1 MRLSRIVINN
11 YSRVADLDVP
21 VGEHL
26 VIVGANDVGKTS
38 ILRAVNLALGPAA
51 QLYQSLS
58 VQDLADPE
66 KPLLVNVSFVNF
78 TEPERVIFYRELDVD
93 AVSKAEGLEVRL
105 MVSVDPDDS
114 QSVLISRWSPGRG
127 EVRPLTREQLAAIG
141 WRYLP
146 AARQASA
153 AHLESA
159 TGAVRTL
166 LRALEPELGDEKMA
180 LTGILDSFNS
190 TLATS
195 APLSE
200 LLSGVAD
207 RLSNAMPR
215 AVAPGDLA
223 VRTVADPTESV
234 LDGVSLFTRSEAGF
248 VPISEQSDG
257 IRQLIAMTLFDL
269 AEGAANIIAIDEPEI
284 HLHPSS
290 QRTVADLLNSDRNQ
304 KIIVTHS
311 PYIVQK
317 FDPTEVVAIDP
328 NGNGHYL
335 DPDRVSIEERV
346 QAHWWSPRMLEALTA
361 RFVIAVEGVADRLVV
376 EAAARALG
384 ISLDRVGATVFEL
397 GGAENF
403 PVVYKLLGPAGF
415 GTQVLGLVDYAEKGK
430 WVGAVGGRE
439 RDVIGR
445 AVFVSKADLEEE
457 YCRALGPGAMA
468 SRLIEAGV
476 ARDEQTLLS
485 ACAAAD
491 IKALTPKAIA
501 KYCRTSSGKPRVSR
515 KVPAALAVSKH
526 LTADEVR
533 RMDSLHALLTE
544 VSRRAGE

>member
-1 MRLSRIVINN
+1 MRLSRIVIKN
-11 YSRVADLDVP
+11 YSRIADLDVP
-21 VGEHL
+21 VGKHL

-38 ILRAVNLALGPAA
+38 ILRAINLALGPAA
-51 QLYQSLS
+51 QLYQSLT
-58 VQDLADPE
+58 VQDIADAE
-66 KPLLVNVSFVNF
+66 KPFSVTVCFVDF
-78 TEPERVIFYRELDVD
+78 TEPERVAFYRELDVD
-93 AVSKAEGLEVRL
+93 PVTKAEQLEVRL
-105 MVSVDPDDS
+105 EVLIDPDDS
-114 QSVLISRWSPGRG
+114 QSVLITRWSPGRG
-127 EVRPLTREQLAAIG
+127 EVRPITREQLTTIG

-146 AARQASA
+146 AARQASTA
-153 AHLESA
+153 QLESP

-166 LRALEPELGDEKMA
+166 LRALEPDLGDEKSA

-195 APLSE
+195 APLGE

-215 AVAPGDLA
+215 AITPDDLA
-223 VRTVADPTESV
+223 VRTVADPAESV

-257 IRQLIAMTLFDL
+257 IRQLISMTLFDL

-290 QRTVADLLNSDRNQ
+290 QRTVADLLGSDRNQ

-317 FDPTEVVAIDP
+317 FDPTEVVAVDP
-328 NGNGHYL
+328 NGEAHYL
-335 DPDRVSIEERV
+335 DPERVSIEERV

-403 PVVYKLLGPAGF
+403 PIVYKLLGPAGF
-415 GTQVLGLVDYAEKGK
+415 GTQVLGLVDDAEKGK
-430 WVGAVGGRE
+430 WVGAVGGRQ
-439 RDVIGR
+439 RDVIGH
-445 AVFVSKADLEEE
+445 AVFVSTADLEEE
-457 YCRALGPGAMA
+457 YCRAIGPGVMA
-468 SRLIEAGV
+468 SRLIKAGV
-476 ARDEQTLLS
+476 VRDEQTLLS
-485 ACAAAD
+485 ACEAVD
-491 IKALTPKAIA
+491 LKALTPPAIA
-501 KYCRTSSGKPRVSR
+501 NFCRTSSGKPRVSR
-515 KVPAALAVSKH
+515 KVPAALAVAKD
-526 LTADEVR
+526 LNADEVR
-533 RMDSLHALLTE
+533 QMDSVHALLTE
-544 VSRRAGE
+544 LSRRVSE